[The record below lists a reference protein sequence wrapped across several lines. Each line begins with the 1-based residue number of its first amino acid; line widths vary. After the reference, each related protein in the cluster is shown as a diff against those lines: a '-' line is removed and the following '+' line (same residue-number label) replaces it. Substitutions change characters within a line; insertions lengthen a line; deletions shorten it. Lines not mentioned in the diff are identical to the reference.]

1 MRVEIYYDNYPL
13 NKTGDCLRITVES
26 DVAEIA
32 LNELY
37 DKDKKFIRCADDKC
51 ANKEFYLNKDRIIV
65 FYVFY

>member
-1 MRVEIYYDNYPL
+1 M
-13 NKTGDCLRITVES
+13 GDCLKITVEQ

-51 ANKEFYLNKDRIIV
+51 ANKEIYLNKDRIIV